1 MFENTRVLITG
12 GTSGIGLATAIAFA
26 EAGARRIALIGRN
39 AERGTEA
46 VRQVAA
52 SGAAVKFIQADA
64 NHSDQARRAGE
75 EAIVHLGGIDV
86 LVNSTAGA
94 FKPELFHNIPLS
106 DIPDIVTQ
114 QLMAPLLMCSAVL
127 PSMRAQKGGLIIN
140 IASDAAKVATPGES
154 VIGAAMAAIVMFSR
168 TLAMEA
174 KRDGVRVERTH
185 AVACGRHRDRRTRTC
200 RRLQPETVPEGGKA
214 RPSRCCPAG
223 GPGCD
228 CRISRRARRRQDY
241 GPSHQREWRNF
252 GGVITSVE
260 HLAQMRMR
268 SATVR
273 RRRNIAMLGAGVL
286 KRAAVRH
293 ARPRPPENGQ
303 TKLARWHAVC

>member
-52 SGAAVKFIQADA
+52 SGAAVRFVQADA
-64 NHSDQARRAGE
+64 NYSDQARRAGE
-75 EAIVHLGGIDV
+75 EAIAHLGGIDV

-174 KRDGVRVERTH
+174 KRDGVRVNALTPSLVEGTATAERVL
-185 AVACGRHRDRRTRTC
+185 A
-200 RRLQPETVPEGGKA
+200 EGFSQKLFQKAAKLAHLGVA
-214 RPSRCCPAG
+214 RPEDLAAIAVFLA
-223 GPGCD
+223 GPGGAKITGQA
-228 CRISRRARRRQDY
+228 ISV
-241 GPSHQREWRNF
+241 N
-252 GGVITSVE
+252 GGI
-260 HLAQMRMR
+260 
-268 SATVR
+268 SA
-273 RRRNIAMLGAGVL
+273 A
-286 KRAAVRH
+286 
-293 ARPRPPENGQ
+293 
-303 TKLARWHAVC
+303 